1 MRTLYVSQQGCRLS
15 LKQEFVMVYLGE
27 SLLQEVPLPLL
38 EQILIFGRSQVTT
51 DVVRACL
58 RRNIPIAYL
67 SRLGYCYGRLVPIE
81 RGVPPLSSFATG
93 AP

>member
-51 DVVRACL
+51 
-58 RRNIPIAYL
+58 
-67 SRLGYCYGRLVPIE
+67 
-81 RGVPPLSSFATG
+81 
-93 AP
+93 